1 VWWLGAYPFQVGHPM
16 SETENSPEP
25 VQRWTAYYQPVKND
39 IPPRIHEV
47 LAARIRNTIDGFPA
61 AGIRGV

>member
-1 VWWLGAYPFQVGHPM
+1 M

>member
-1 VWWLGAYPFQVGHPM
+1 M

-25 VQRWTAYYQPVKND
+25 VQRWTQPVKND